1 MSIDMEKL
9 ESVYADV
16 LGIVRRQV
24 EHLND
29 KDVLEE
35 KEVKSLVE
43 LDKILR
49 AGLEF
54 YGSKKPKSMFETL
67 PTEDIAKDF
76 E

>member
-54 YGSKKPKSMFETL
+54 YGNKKPKGPYESDS
-67 PTEDIAKDF
+67 TEDLLKEF